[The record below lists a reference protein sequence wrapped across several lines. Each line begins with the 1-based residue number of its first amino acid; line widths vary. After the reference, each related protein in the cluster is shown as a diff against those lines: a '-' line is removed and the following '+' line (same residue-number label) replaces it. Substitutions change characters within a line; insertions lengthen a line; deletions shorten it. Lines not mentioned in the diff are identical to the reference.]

1 MESIPRNEHI
11 QNHQFH
17 INSLCWWKTSSSD
30 GKNIWLNVKKKLRQ
44 NIDFETKPNIVTDAN
59 DRKYYQNRNSWATI
73 QLTFPKAFTHKMW
86 IYVSRLK
93 SEEQQFLK
101 FRQQWEIENT
111 IQARLNHFRFE
122 SLVKQYVRMRIV
134 FCFCL
139 KTMSWPDDFV
149 GVDCKVWYIKVL

>member
-1 MESIPRNEHI
+1 MCGSNICHNCTKK
-11 QNHQFH
+11 QFLLWLFRREYIGVTKLTKKSSDCPICLTYVH
-17 INSLCWWKTSSSD
+17 PWNRFHGMNISETIILISTPNQIFVFPNICLCWWKTSSSD

-93 SEEQQFLK
+93 S
-101 FRQQWEIENT
+101 N
-111 IQARLNHFRFE
+111 
-122 SLVKQYVRMRIV
+122 S
-134 FCFCL
+134 
-139 KTMSWPDDFV
+139 S
-149 GVDCKVWYIKVL
+149 

>member
-1 MESIPRNEHI
+1 MWKQHLSQLYEKAVFALIVSSRIYWCDKTDEQVEWLSDMLTYVHPWNR
-11 QNHQFH
+11 FH
-17 INSLCWWKTSSSD
+17 GMNISETINLISTPNQIFVFPNICLCWWKTSSSD

-93 SEEQQFLK
+93 S
-101 FRQQWEIENT
+101 N
-111 IQARLNHFRFE
+111 
-122 SLVKQYVRMRIV
+122 S
-134 FCFCL
+134 
-139 KTMSWPDDFV
+139 S
-149 GVDCKVWYIKVL
+149 